1 MQTQAA
7 QEHLWRADTYRLLA
21 LGFSPRDA
29 ENEATMHEVFT
40 DLAGSGNDDV
50 HDHLLQSVAKHLRE
64 GDEVYA
70 EAEFN
75 RLFVNQVHC
84 SANEGSY
91 QMAELGTVIG
101 DISAFYQAFGVRV
114 SEQHGSPD
122 ALAMELGF
130 MAVMALKSAYAAE
143 QQDAEALEVLMDAQK
158 KFLNDH
164 LARWADLFATKL
176 LVMTD
181 ELFYQSLAHLLKY
194 WTEQETKL
202 FEIKPNKLTVSL
214 PQYEGGL
221 KCAM

>member
-7 QEHLWRADTYRLLA
+7 QEHLLRADTYRLLA

-29 ENEATMHEVFT
+29 KNFTTMLEV
-40 DLAGSGNDDV
+40 LAELSDSGSGEV
-50 HDHLLQSVAKHLRE
+50 HAYLLRNVATHLGTS
-64 GDEVYA
+64 DELYG

-84 SANEGSY
+84 SAHEGSY

-101 DISAFYQAFGVRV
+101 DIAAFYQAFGVRV
-114 SEQHGSPD
+114 TEQHGSPD
-122 ALAMELGF
+122 SIAMELGF
-130 MAVMALKSAYAAE
+130 MSVMALKSAYAAE
-143 QQDAEALEVLMDAQK
+143 QQDEEALEVLMDAQK

-194 WTEQETKL
+194 WVEQEIKL
-202 FEIKPNKLTVSL
+202 FEIQPNKLTVSL